1 MVKHLQKAHR
11 QRFDGS
17 IYMPQVCD
25 DFALAWK
32 TTCSHEMTTCTAYH
46 HPARCRAVVCYLPD
60 SLFDPNVLSTG
71 LSRWVVTGVKRTDRC
86 SLGESQARERSDC
99 CSMADVWLDVQLQ
112 DFCCR
117 QFNTMVFY
125 FVGRVWRT
133 EIPLLPNNFTER
145 LPIIR

>member
-1 MVKHLQKAHR
+1 MCPGGGEGRKKK
-11 QRFDGS
+11 
-17 IYMPQVCD
+17 D
-25 DFALAWK
+25 D
-32 TTCSHEMTTCTAYH
+32 
-46 HPARCRAVVCYLPD
+46 
-60 SLFDPNVLSTG
+60 N
-71 LSRWVVTGVKRTDRC
+71 C

-99 CSMADVWLDVQLQ
+99 CSTADVWLDAQLQ